1 MKGTVMRALATSVVL
16 GLSLLLT
23 SPVAAQVDGEPP
35 EAASVETAAE
45 ERAAQFVG
53 VTGPEA
59 ESVPGG
65 ALLISAYAVVW
76 VLLFLFL
83 FRMRGLQR
91 QTAEELERLA
101 AEVRTIEGG

>member
-1 MKGTVMRALATSVVL
+1 MRAVVSCLLVL
-16 GLSLLLT
+16 GLVFATASAL
-23 SPVAAQVDGEPP
+23 ADEPS
-35 EAASVETAAE
+35 ADSETAESVAETPAE

-65 ALLISAYAVVW
+65 VLLLAAYAVVW

-83 FRMRGLQR
+83 LRMRGLQR
-91 QTAEELERLA
+91 QTAEELERLS
-101 AEVRTIEGG
+101 AEIRAVEAP

>member
-1 MKGTVMRALATSVVL
+1 MRALLSALAL
-16 GLSLLLT
+16 GGTLWLAST
-23 SPVAAQVDGEPP
+23 GVAQAPAPADAAAESAEESP
-35 EAASVETAAE
+35 AE

-65 ALLISAYAVVW
+65 TLLLAAYAVVW

-83 FRMRGLQR
+83 VRMRGLQR
-91 QTAEELERLA
+91 QTAEELERLS
-101 AEVRTIEGG
+101 AEVHASEGR

>member
-1 MKGTVMRALATSVVL
+1 MRALVSALVL
-16 GLSLLLT
+16 GGTLIFS
-23 SPVAAQVDGEPP
+23 SAAMAEEPATP
-35 EAASVETAAE
+35 ETPAE

-65 ALLISAYAVVW
+65 ALLLAAYAVVW

-83 FRMRGLQR
+83 LRMRGLQR
-91 QTAEELERLA
+91 QTAEELERLS
-101 AEVRTIEGG
+101 AEVRASEGR